1 LNDPESER
9 YDGLEHFYHP
19 VKLSEKWTS
28 ILFWISAFLSFTVIF
43 TQQTQMILVYKI
55 SQMLFAICVTV
66 HLLLSLSTKLYL
78 IPRVEGM
85 RRKQLLS
92 NSFSVPLTPEQ
103 TRIYYNNPL
112 APSIHRLGA
121 NILENSYFAKAVCGR
136 MATRGRVKMSIYFIL
151 WLVVVFLRSTP
162 AGILVIVTQIVFS
175 GELIAKQASIEM
187 LRQRNENLYSEL
199 YQQFLHKVDFKSATG
214 TACILDAFATYEA
227 VKAAAAIK
235 QSSSIF
241 HDLNPR
247 LSKEWDDICCKLGIV
262 PDKEESNAASSEGC
276 K

>member
-1 LNDPESER
+1 LNEPESER
-9 YDGLEHFYHP
+9 YDGLEHFYNP
-19 VKLSEKWTS
+19 IRLFERWTS
-28 ILFWISAFLSFTVIF
+28 ILFWISAFLSFVVIF

-55 SQMLFAICVTV
+55 SQLLFAICVAI
-66 HLLLSLSTKLYL
+66 HLLLSISTKLYL
-78 IPRVEGM
+78 IPRVEGK

-92 NSFSVPLTPEQ
+92 NSFNVPLTPEQ

-121 NILENSYFAKAVCGR
+121 NILENSYFAKAVCGE
-136 MATRGRVKMSIYFIL
+136 MATRGRLKMAIYFVL
-151 WLVVVFLRSTP
+151 WLVVVFMRSTP
-162 AGILVIVTQIVFS
+162 VGILVIVTQTVFS

-187 LRQRNENLYSEL
+187 LRYRNENLYSEL
-199 YQQFLHKVDFKSATG
+199 YQQFLHKVDFQSATG

-227 VKAAAAIK
+227 TKAAAAIK

-241 HDLNPR
+241 FDLNSK
-247 LSKEWDDICCKLGIV
+247 LSKEWDDICCQLGIV
-262 PDKEESNAASSEGC
+262 PDKEESNAASSKGC